1 MAPKPYDAV
10 TVPDKLVWPR
20 GERGADGATLYLR
33 CAPGHALAVQHEGP
47 MIARSVNRYFGYLLV
62 AGCRI
67 STEPFSAPSEKKP
80 KTVPLPEAARQ
91 EIGETVEKVED
102 DGVKEALRALGHA
115 LHTRR
120 KA

>member
-1 MAPKPYDAV
+1 
-10 TVPDKLVWPR
+10 
-20 GERGADGATLYLR
+20 
-33 CAPGHALAVQHEGP
+33 

-67 STEPFSAPSEKKP
+67 STEPFSAPAEKKP

-91 EIGETVEKVED
+91 QIGETVEKVED